1 MPYGRHGFH
10 SVLDFALRSRVLY
23 APHQLEPGFEV
34 ISGNRESGFTLL
46 EVVIVIAVISLL
58 AAFILPTAFDQ
69 LQTAKVEGSIEQANN
84 IAYQCDI
91 ARRSPV
97 SSVRNADLSVTHTYA
112 SLPTWS
118 PVSSL
123 EALLDADHNIPSV
136 NAFGRP
142 FLVRFDERN
151 CYVAIDL
158 DFSAPGIYG
167 QETVQ
172 AGGTTRIIVTGKARG
187 NVSTEWVRHQKRS
200 LLNESSR

>member
-1 MPYGRHGFH
+1 MN
-10 SVLDFALRSRVLY
+10 SK
-23 APHQLEPGFEV
+23 
-34 ISGNRESGFTLL
+34 NRQSGFTLI
-46 EVVIVIAVISLL
+46 EISIVVAVISLL

-97 SSVRNADLSVTHTYA
+97 SSARNPDFSVTHTYA
-112 SLPTWS
+112 SLPDWS
-118 PVSSL
+118 PVSAL
-123 EALLDADHNIPSV
+123 EAMLDGDHNIRSV
-136 NAFGRP
+136 NPFGRP

-158 DFSAPGIYG
+158 DFLAPGIFG

-172 AGGTTRIIVTGKARG
+172 VGGMTRIIVTGKARG
-187 NVSTEWVRHQKRS
+187 NVSTEWVRHQQRS
-200 LLNESSR
+200 LYNESSR